1 MSSDWKIL
9 ITYKAQEIL
18 GESVC
23 LNSSTNIVLN
33 YKNSLYVHSTEIFL
47 YSHQYDWLGLNHVDD
62 TAGFFSL
69 LFHWKVMKNSNWS
82 NSVCTNLYLAFF
94 WLRWKFFLWS
104 CHISLKLTLQGVC
117 LLTPFHSAPSTCG
130 VIDMNA

>member
-62 TAGFFSL
+62 TAGFFFPTFSL
-69 LFHWKVMKNSNWS
+69 ESNEEQQ
-82 NSVCTNLYLAFF
+82 LE
-94 WLRWKFFLWS
+94 
-104 CHISLKLTLQGVC
+104 
-117 LLTPFHSAPSTCG
+117 
-130 VIDMNA
+130 